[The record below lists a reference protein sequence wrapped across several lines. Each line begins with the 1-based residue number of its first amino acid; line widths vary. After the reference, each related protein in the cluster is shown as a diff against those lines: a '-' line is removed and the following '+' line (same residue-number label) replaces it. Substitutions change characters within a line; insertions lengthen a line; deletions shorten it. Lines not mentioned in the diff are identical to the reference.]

1 MRVRTPQGNARSLAE
16 HGLRVEVWPW
26 RYIAADGRTGAEAV
40 LVSMPKAVD
49 ICVYESPLD
58 LA

>member
-1 MRVRTPQGNARSLAE
+1 M
-16 HGLRVEVWPW
+16 EVWPW

-49 ICVYESPLD
+49 ICVYEPLPLVLVSTVAQLSD
-58 LA
+58 SESFMFL